1 MIKSNFPARPAARIW
16 RQQQLEQIPQLAWMR
31 PEQRLAMR
39 AVSAVLPFAVSDYV
53 LDELIDWHN
62 VPDDPL
68 FQLVFPQPEML
79 EPQDFQRIFGLFH
92 AGAPRES
99 IEAAAREIQLRM
111 NPHPAGQKVLNVPSF
126 RGEPLAGVQHKY
138 FDTVLFF
145 PARGQTCL
153 SYCTYCFRWPQFVGL
168 EEQKFAARESET
180 LSAYL
185 VEQRRVENVLF
196 TGGDPLV
203 MQARLLERYVEPLLR
218 PELEHVSSLRF
229 GTKALAFDPYRFLD
243 RPDSDELLRL
253 FERIVAAGK
262 HLAIMAHCTHPRE
275 LETEAAR
282 NALRRVI
289 ATGAVVRCQAP
300 LVRHINDEATL
311 WARMWSE
318 QVKLGAVPY
327 YMFVERDTG
336 PRAYFEVP
344 LGRASDIFRQA
355 VSSVCGLARTVR
367 GPSMSATPGKVI
379 VDGVTSIGSERVFA
393 LRFLRARD
401 TSWVGRPFFA
411 RYDADATWLDQLR
424 PAFGEREFFF
434 EPGLRRMV
442 EAQRTRESYRERSS
456 MLPVTDAGLQ

>member
-1 MIKSNFPARPAARIW
+1 MIKATSPARASARIW
-16 RQQQLEQIPQLAWMR
+16 RQQQLEQIPQLARLR

-39 AVSAVLPFAVSDYV
+39 AVAAVLPFAVSDHV
-53 LDELIDWHN
+53 LDELIDWSN

-79 EPQDFQRIFGLFH
+79 EPRDFRRILDLFRD
-92 AGAPRES
+92 GAPRAA
-99 IEAAAREIQLRM
+99 IDAAAREIQLRM
-111 NPHPAGQKVLNVPSF
+111 NPHPAGQKALNVPTF
-126 RGEPLAGVQHKY
+126 RGERLEGVQHKY

-180 LSAYL
+180 LAEYL
-185 VEQRRVENVLF
+185 LGQRRVDNVLF

-218 PELEHVSSLRF
+218 PGLEHVSSLRF
-229 GTKALAFDPYRFLD
+229 GTKAFAFDPRRFLEG
-243 RPDSDELLRL
+243 PDSDGLLRL

-275 LETEAAR
+275 LEVEVAR
-282 NALRRVI
+282 KALRRVI

-336 PRAYFEVP
+336 PRAWFEVP

-355 VSSVCGLARTVR
+355 VSSVSGLARTVR
-367 GPSMSATPGKVI
+367 GPSMSATPGKVVI
-379 VDGVTSIGSERVFA
+379 DGVTSIGSERVFA

-411 RYDADATWLDQLR
+411 RYDAGATWLDQLR

-434 EPGLRRMV
+434 EPGLRRIF
-442 EAQRTRESYRERSS
+442 EAQRTREAYRERSS
-456 MLPVTDAGLQ
+456 MLPPVDGCAS